1 MKHLTLEE
9 LEAGLPEIRQ
19 SPRDE
24 GVLNL
29 IVRRPEIGKRETMK
43 EAQLDIVEGVVGDTW
58 RTRGSSKTP
67 DGAAHPEMQL
77 NIMNSRVIAL
87 LAQDRERWQLS
98 GDQLFV
104 DMDLTD
110 ANLPPGIKLEIGS
123 AVIEV
128 TAVPHTGCG
137 KFVSRFGADAVKFV
151 NSALG
156 KQLRLRGINAK
167 VIQSGVIRVGDIVR
181 KA

>member
-1 MKHLTLEE
+1 ML
-9 LEAGLPEIRQ
+9 
-19 SPRDE
+19 D
-24 GVLNL
+24 L
-29 IVRRPEIGKRETMK
+29 IARRPEIGKREAVK
-43 EAQLDIVEGVVGDTW
+43 EAALDVVEGVVGDTW
-58 RTRGSSKTP
+58 KTRGSSKTS
-67 DGAAHPEMQL
+67 DGSAHPEMQV

-87 LAQDRERWQLS
+87 LAQDRERWQLA

-110 ANLPPGIKLEIGS
+110 ANLPPGTRLEIGS

-156 KQLRLRGINAK
+156 KQLRLRGINAR
-167 VIQSGVIRVGDIVR
+167 VIQSGVIRVGDTVR
-181 KA
+181 KKF